1 MRYENNTVKSAR
13 VKELLLRA
21 GISIGDFSKSL
32 WGPKSH
38 NSITYFDARPDVKV
52 STLVRMAEILG
63 CSIED
68 ILIKSDGGSD
78 SPTVN
83 GHHNVINSNYV
94 NTDVTTLKA
103 EVKAL
108 KMVIEEKNLRIE
120 DLKKSN
126 TELGRRLDLVLQLGQ
141 NKDKTE

>member
-68 ILIKSDGGSD
+68 ILIKSDSNSD

-141 NKDKTE
+141 NKDKAE

>member
-38 NSITYFDARPDVKV
+38 NSITYFDSRPDVKV

-68 ILIKSDGGSD
+68 ILIKSDSSSD

-83 GHHNVINSNYV
+83 GHHNIINSNYV

-120 DLKKSN
+120 DLKKNNS
-126 TELGRRLDLVLQLGQ
+126 ELGHRLDLVLQLGQ
-141 NKDKTE
+141 DRDKSE